1 MKMGKAAMKI
11 LGLKDEEFYEVRKL
25 SQFWK
30 IETTVVQLSSML
42 TVSFL
47 HGIVMQGMGKY
58 FVLLARE
65 AGYERTLLQL
75 GRRIR

>member
-30 IETTVVQLSSML
+30 IETTVVRRRELPQLL
-42 TVSFL
+42 KIF
-47 HGIVMQGMGKY
+47 
-58 FVLLARE
+58 
-65 AGYERTLLQL
+65 
-75 GRRIR
+75 

>member
-1 MKMGKAAMKI
+1 
-11 LGLKDEEFYEVRKL
+11 
-25 SQFWK
+25 
-30 IETTVVQLSSML
+30 ML
-42 TVSFL
+42 TVSFS

-75 GRRIR
+75 GRHIRYSSSSYSWAGASGSSGLQLDRRIR